1 MKLQFSV
8 DALHII
14 EQMAAEAEAPGIV
27 FGLQLM
33 HCLLQKVAERAV
45 ELNDKKMLGYMMR
58 LHLVDEVE
66 KKEGG
71 K

>member
-14 EQMAAEAEAPGIV
+14 EQVAAEAEAPGIV
-27 FGLQLM
+27 FGMQLM

-45 ELNDKKMLGYMMR
+45 KLNDKKMLELMER
-58 LHLVDEVE
+58 LHLVERVE
-66 KKEGG
+66 KEGG
-71 K
+71 AK